1 MSEDHI
7 TTAQAHARLKQLEA
21 FVAVLMQGR
30 NLDDSIVG
38 AIRKEG
44 PSAALMARLNMSEAV
59 LRAPNLFKNPLTKDL
74 HITGRPDRYRKM
86 RKQAV
91 GEWDAGNER
100 TQETNLMYPASR
112 PSRPRGPDG
121 GRSFHMSEIIIHP
134 VTKTSASQLKARQEY
149 TLDASKVP
157 YVEATLDGQ
166 HLERGL
172 YLSRSG
178 VAAEHGKNLLA
189 ITSMGPG
196 DDGIVQQWR
205 LIDTT
210 EMRKV
215 PNPIERHLTIDLA
228 KSTDLDFWRRLEAE
242 PDIPKCLRAFLEAG
256 KTRACFKGRKSKQ
269 VERFL
274 RAHGWHDRSS
284 KEKRADII
292 FNRGK
297 QPIAQRRLVFELPG
311 SLSRAAIER
320 IIKLLSREFFK
331 RKLPFVLVVHRPNE
345 QNDDRNWHIH
355 LDYHHR
361 PMQRFDPAT
370 YEIEPVPPPT
380 KIVDA
385 NGKER
390 YPGKKAYEQYCLK
403 RDALANADPSWTGM
417 WDSAIEYEY
426 LTGCGK
432 KKTSYPF
439 VQDTH
444 PDLREGSQWLKKL
457 RTHYADIINAE
468 LLREGLADRFDPR
481 SFEERNIDKIPDVH
495 LSNSKTRLER
505 SGRLTLEGATNEQ
518 CQWNYEVGE
527 LRKQF
532 PGGDQS
538 DGDPVV
544 VASFIAGYVELLK
557 TRLRSRAEYINKFAV
572 RETNWDSQPEPSAT
586 SRRRNKR
593 GDYSVER
600 LAKESA
606 EMLSRFDRIWPA
618 LTSGLQNLRTRIRAV
633 DSEAP
638 AIKISA
644 PVNQV
649 KPSGAEAD
657 NLVADVRVA
666 TALQGKAT
674 DVRQPRSQNTG
685 TASAGSAHEDTSV
698 LAALK
703 KLRAH
708 SIPFAISMGSEDGR
722 KTLVAT
728 IDQRDAEAHKLP
740 RQIVARSA
748 SDRSDLMALQNERM
762 DARAQAEADS
772 AAQSQS
778 VHLPSSRTS
787 NEAASPAPA
796 ESLGEFRPMSDATA
810 LRPKSTGTSPGEN
823 HRGVDRRSALEDEGS
838 QAARRNSQDAPI
850 AKQDQSVSV
859 ADTPP
864 APPEPTL
871 PKTGN
876 FGRRPSEERVST
888 IQSLPKNTAGNAE
901 AVPASKVGG
910 GSAQDVD
917 AAKGTDS
924 DQPTLS
930 QADRERMATRPI
942 PLVMAGDGKFRFL
955 SINVSDSL
963 KAAQEKDRHHEQFQ
977 LWFQRQQDEQN
988 EIAQLFARSSYKNS
1002 SQLQE
1007 AIADGQA
1014 DLRLSLLWARWDGT
1028 VVLKT
1033 AIARGLEI
1041 RNKEERGL
1049 AIEAKQEL
1057 EQNRQ
1062 AAMAQHFGQGI

>member
-1 MSEDHI
+1 MSEDRI
-7 TTAQAHARLKQLEA
+7 TTAQAHAQLKQLEA
-21 FVAVLMQGR
+21 FVGVLMQGR
-30 NLDDSIVG
+30 NLDDGIVG
-38 AIRKEG
+38 DIRKEG
-44 PSAALMARLNMSEAV
+44 PSAALTARLNMSEAV

-91 GEWDAGNER
+91 GEWDAGNKR

-134 VTKTSASQLKARQEY
+134 VTKTSTSQLKARQEY

-196 DDGIVQQWR
+196 DDGMVQQWR
-205 LIDTT
+205 LIDMT

-242 PDIPKCLRAFLEAG
+242 PDVPKCLRAFLEAG

-284 KEKRADII
+284 KKKRDDII

-297 QPIAQRRLVFELPG
+297 QPIVQRRLVFELPG

-320 IIKLLSREFFK
+320 IIKLLSQEFFK
-331 RKLPFVLVVHRPNE
+331 RNLPFVLVVHRPNE

-426 LTGCGK
+426 LTACGK

-495 LSNSKTRLER
+495 LSISKTRFER
-505 SGRLTLEGATNEQ
+505 SGRPTLEGAMNEQ
-518 CQWNYEVGE
+518 CQWNFEVSE

-532 PGGDQS
+532 PGGDQP
-538 DGDPVV
+538 DGDPEA
-544 VASFIAGYVELLK
+544 VAGFIVGYVELLRA
-557 TRLRSRAEYINKFAV
+557 RLRSRAEYIYKFAT
-572 RETNWDSQPEPSAT
+572 RETNWDSRPQPSVT
-586 SRRRNKR
+586 SLRRNKR
-593 GDYSVER
+593 GDYSAER
-600 LAKESA
+600 LVKESA
-606 EMLSRFDRIWPA
+606 DMLSRFDRIWPA
-618 LTSGLQNLRTRIRAV
+618 LTSGLQNLRTRFQAV

-638 AIKISA
+638 AIKTAA

-649 KPSGAEAD
+649 KPSDAEVD
-657 NLVADVRVA
+657 NPVADVRVA
-666 TALQGKAT
+666 TVLQGEAT
-674 DVRQPRSQNTG
+674 NVRQHRSQNTR
-685 TASAGSAHEDTSV
+685 TAPAGSAPEDHSV
-698 LAALK
+698 VAALN

-708 SIPFAISMGSEDGR
+708 SIPFAISMGSENGR

-728 IDQRDAEAHKLP
+728 INQSDAEAHKLP
-740 RQIVARSA
+740 WQIVARTA
-748 SDRSDLMALQNERM
+748 SDRSDLMTLQNERM
-762 DARAQAEADS
+762 DASAEAEAKS
-772 AAQSQS
+772 ALQSQS
-778 VHLPSSRTS
+778 VHLPSSKTS
-787 NEAASPAPA
+787 NEAASPAPV
-796 ESLGEFRPMSDATA
+796 ESLGEFPPMSDATA
-810 LRPKSTGTSPGEN
+810 LRPKSTGGSLAEEQ
-823 HRGVDRRSALEDEGS
+823 RAARKKAALEEDERWM
-838 QAARRNSQDAPI
+838 AASRNARAASLARQTRSSSNSQDLPPSSEPSRTGAGHRRTNEPI
-850 AKQDQSVSV
+850 SGTQESHQKPAGNVER
-859 ADTPP
+859 AP
-864 APPEPTL
+864 APAAKAIDT
-871 PKTGN
+871 K
-876 FGRRPSEERVST
+876 
-888 IQSLPKNTAGNAE
+888 
-901 AVPASKVGG
+901 
-910 GSAQDVD
+910 SAD
-917 AAKGTDS
+917 AAKRTVVAQS
-924 DQPTLS
+924 DLS
-930 QADRERMATRPI
+930 PADLERMATRPI
-942 PLVMAGDGKFRFL
+942 PMVMAGDGKFRLL
-955 SINVSDSL
+955 SINVSETL
-963 KAAQEKDRHHEQFQ
+963 KAAQEKDRHREQFQ
-977 LWFQRQQDEQN
+977 LWFQRQQDEQG
-988 EIAQLFARSSYKNS
+988 EMAQLFARSSYKNS

-1007 AIADGQA
+1007 AIKDGQA

-1033 AIARGLEI
+1033 AIARGLEV
-1041 RNKEERGL
+1041 RSKEESEL
-1049 AIEAKQEL
+1049 AIEAKQKL

-1062 AAMAQHFGQGI
+1062 AVMAQHFEQGI

>member
-1 MSEDHI
+1 MSEDRI
-7 TTAQAHARLKQLEA
+7 STAQAHAQLKQLEA
-21 FVAVLMQGR
+21 CVAALMQGR
-30 NLDDSIVG
+30 NLDDGTAAEIC
-38 AIRKEG
+38 KKG
-44 PSAALMARLNMSEAV
+44 PSAALIARLNMSEAV

-91 GEWDAGNER
+91 GEWDAGNTR

-134 VTKTSASQLKARQEY
+134 VTKTSTSRLKARHHY

-157 YVEATLDGQ
+157 YVEATLGGQ
-166 HLERGL
+166 HLDRGL

-178 VAAEHGKNLLA
+178 VAAEYGKNLLA

-196 DDGIVQQWR
+196 DDGIVKQWR
-205 LIDTT
+205 LIDLT
-210 EMRKV
+210 EKRKV
-215 PNPIERHLTIDLA
+215 PNPIERHLTINLA
-228 KSTDLDFWRRLEAE
+228 KSTDPEFWRHLEAE
-242 PDIPKCLRAFLEAG
+242 PDVPECLRAFLEAG
-256 KTRACFKGRKSKQ
+256 NSRVCFKGRKSKQ

-284 KEKRADII
+284 KKKRADII

-320 IIKLLSREFFK
+320 IIKLLSREFLK
-331 RKLPFVLVVHRPNE
+331 RNLPFVLVVHRPNE
-345 QNDDRNWHIH
+345 QNDFRNWHIH

-361 PMQRFDPAT
+361 PMLRFNPAS
-370 YEIEPVPPPT
+370 YEIEPVLPPT

-426 LTGCGK
+426 RTPSGK
-432 KKTSYPF
+432 KKTAFPF
-439 VQDTH
+439 VQEIH
-444 PDLREGSQWLKKL
+444 PDFREEGAWIRHL
-457 RTHYADIINAE
+457 RTRYADIINAE
-468 LLREGLADRFDPR
+468 LKRENLPDRFDPR

-495 LSNSKTRLER
+495 LSNAKTRFER
-505 SGRLTLEGATNEQ
+505 SGRPTLEGAMNEQ
-518 CQWNYEVGE
+518 CLWNYEVNE

-532 PGGDQS
+532 PGGDQP
-538 DGDPVV
+538 DGDPAT
-544 VASFIAGYVELLK
+544 VAGFIAGYVELLGA
-557 TRLRSRAEYINKFAV
+557 RLRSRAEYIYKFAT

-586 SRRRNKR
+586 SLRRNKR
-593 GDYSVER
+593 EDYSAER

-606 EMLSRFDRIWPA
+606 EMLSRFNRIWPA
-618 LTSGLQNLRTRIRAV
+618 LTSGMQNLRTRIRAV

-638 AIKISA
+638 AKKTA
-644 PVNQV
+644 VPANQM
-649 KPSGAEAD
+649 KPRDAEVD
-657 NLVADVRVA
+657 NRASDVRVA
-666 TALQGKAT
+666 TVRQGEAT
-674 DVRQPRSQNTG
+674 DARQSRSQNTSM
-685 TASAGSAHEDTSV
+685 APAGSAPEGQSV
-698 LAALK
+698 VAALN

-708 SIPFAISMGSEDGR
+708 SIPFAISMGSDNGR

-728 IDQRDAEAHKLP
+728 INQRDAEAHKLP
-740 RQIVARSA
+740 RQIVARTA
-748 SDRSDLMALQNERM
+748 SDRSDLMTLQNERM
-762 DARAQAEADS
+762 DARAEAEAKS
-772 AAQSQS
+772 ARQSQS
-778 VHLPSSRTS
+778 VHLPSSTTS

-796 ESLGEFRPMSDATA
+796 KSLGEFPPISDATA
-810 LRPKSTGTSPGEN
+810 LRPKSTGGSLAEEQ
-823 HRGVDRRSALEDEGS
+823 RAARERAALEEDERWM
-838 QAARRNSQDAPI
+838 AASRNARAASLARQTRSSSNSQDLPPSSEPSRTGAGNRRTNQPI
-850 AKQDQSVSV
+850 SGTQESHQKPAGDV
-859 ADTPP
+859 ARAP
-864 APPEPTL
+864 AP
-871 PKTGN
+871 
-876 FGRRPSEERVST
+876 
-888 IQSLPKNTAGNAE
+888 
-901 AVPASKVGG
+901 
-910 GSAQDVD
+910 
-917 AAKGTDS
+917 AAKAIDTKSAVAAKRTVVTQS
-924 DQPTLS
+924 DLS
-930 QADRERMATRPI
+930 PADLERMATRPI
-942 PLVMAGDGKFRFL
+942 PMVMAGDGKFRLL
-955 SINVSDSL
+955 SINISETL
-963 KAAQEKDRHHEQFQ
+963 KAAQEKDRHREQFQ
-977 LWFQRQQDEQN
+977 LWFQRQQDEQS

-1007 AIADGQA
+1007 AIKDGQA

-1041 RNKEERGL
+1041 RNKEEHGL
-1049 AIEAKQEL
+1049 AIEAEQKL

-1062 AAMAQHFGQGI
+1062 AAMAQHQGFGF